1 MSRDPVPVAYQG
13 AAGAFSEDAVASY
26 FSGGAVS
33 LVPQR
38 EFEDVRTAVLSGAA
52 AYGVLPIENSI
63 HGAVTASLD
72 AFARGGLAVV
82 GEVTVPVHLCLL
94 AVQTARPE
102 QLRRVLSHPVA
113 LNQCRAF
120 LHAMPLI
127 EPVPFYDTAGA
138 AAEVAARGD
147 RASAAVASQR
157 AAACYG
163 LDIIA
168 RNIED
173 RADNR
178 TRFMVVEAAAES
190 AR

>member
-1 MSRDPVPVAYQG
+1 MSDPVPVAYQG
-13 AAGAFSEDAVASY
+13 ASGAFSEDAVASY
-26 FSGGAVS
+26 FGSHEVTP
-33 LVPQR
+33 VPQR
-38 EFEDVRTAVLSGAA
+38 EFGDVRHAVLSGSA

-63 HGAVTASLD
+63 HGVVTASME
-72 AFARGGLAVV
+72 AFARGGLAIV

-94 AVQTARPE
+94 AVQSARPE

-113 LNQCRAF
+113 LSQCRAF
-120 LHAMPLI
+120 LSAMPLL

-138 AAEVAARGD
+138 AEEVAARGD
-147 RASAAVASQR
+147 CVYGAVASQR
-157 AAACYG
+157 AAAHYG

-173 RADNR
+173 RPDNR
-178 TRFMVVEAAAES
+178 TRFMIVEAADES